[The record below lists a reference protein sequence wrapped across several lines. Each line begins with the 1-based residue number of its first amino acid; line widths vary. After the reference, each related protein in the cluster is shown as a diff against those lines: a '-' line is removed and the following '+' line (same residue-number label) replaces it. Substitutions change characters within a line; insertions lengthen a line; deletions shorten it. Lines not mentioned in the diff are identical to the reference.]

1 MNEEGGR
8 RSCGFQEINLSPT
21 PHSLSSPTWVF
32 QNWEAFWQGL
42 SLALEDAGPWE
53 GGSDEDP
60 SRAGEESTGLQG
72 QQRGGV
78 QGV

>member
-1 MNEEGGR
+1 MRKEVLW
-8 RSCGFQEINLSPT
+8 LSRDQPKSNA
-21 PHSLSSPTWVF
+21 SLSSPTWVF